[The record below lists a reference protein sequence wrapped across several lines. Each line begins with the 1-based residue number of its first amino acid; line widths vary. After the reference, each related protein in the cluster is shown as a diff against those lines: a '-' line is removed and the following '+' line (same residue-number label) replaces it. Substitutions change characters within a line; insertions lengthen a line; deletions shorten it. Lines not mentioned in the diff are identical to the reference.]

1 MTRAPDADAVDSA
14 IVALV
19 RSSDLAGTM
28 EPIWRYAVRDQWYIG
43 HKAIFAAQSWRTLQ
57 SIGWQHAEPVLRSLV
72 GIATG
77 RLFRDGKARIS
88 AELAGILD
96 RIGSGAEGWQ
106 VRMEARACV
115 RSAKREHADD
125 AMPGI
130 AIQGRV
136 EASCWENGTHDGAG
150 PVSYR

>member
-28 EPIWRYAVRDQWYIG
+28 EPIWRYAVRDQCYIG

-57 SIGWQHAEPVLRSLV
+57 SIAWQHAEPVLRLLV

-77 RLFRDGKARIS
+77 RLFRDGKAGIS

-115 RSAKREHADD
+115 R
-125 AMPGI
+125 PG
-130 AIQGRV
+130 
-136 EASCWENGTHDGAG
+136 EARTCG
-150 PVSYR
+150 